1 MSIDVL
7 LWIVVAL
14 PLAMLAISYLFEV
27 QRRAAFTCI
36 LGMILTTVGLAVES
50 GYWLLHLGARPHEL
64 QVPFLTLSL
73 AQSTTGTLFAPSF
86 DLEFGLHASV
96 FSVTLACIAVASCTL
111 VAWVGYRMLRGA
123 YGVHR
128 AYAASL
134 LMVFGVMC
142 ACLSGGLI
150 TTYVSWMVIGF
161 SSWYLS
167 TFLWQQ
173 AEGRHRAKQFFLIDR
188 TSDLLLLAACVL
200 VFVKFGSYI
209 STISISSAAT
219 STVHQFTY
227 VTLQQVIIAASHG
240 HVHEVGMSLLDT
252 RILAVCI
259 GGAALLRLGAF
270 PFGFALEATADSPLP
285 LAGISYIAR
294 VVAASVLLWKFMPL
308 FMTVQ
313 HGMMVVFVLAVLG
326 VAASAVYAWAS
337 DDLAHVT
344 TLVLQG
350 IALMGVVFYAAG
362 GYVAGIV
369 TEVTDVMLA
378 AGLYT
383 VTAHL
388 ILQFRSRFLG
398 DIQGVWRTMPVTRSV
413 LIACTAGVV
422 GVLGWT
428 LEGSAAVLWNEFPY
442 VSGHLN
448 VVLLV
453 AGSIIAFAALIL
465 AGARMTHVTARM
477 CAGPLP
483 DRRGFDARKVVE
495 LPGSGQW
502 LCSIFALAMAVWEVV
517 SFPPLLAGAVHGWR
531 RSVYA
536 LLPTLSLESALI
548 GAGIL
553 VAGVGLAALWASNLG
568 APQPSLV
575 GRIDAVRQRLGTLIV
590 GGSVPTARAWNA
602 LTELLPAA
610 WGEFVVRSDDHVLAP
625 LAAGHRRVLH
635 RLEEIW
641 HAWEQPE
648 SALGGISSSV
658 MFAIFIVVGI
668 VLAVWVAR

>member
-1 MSIDVL
+1 MNSDVL

-27 QRRAAFTCI
+27 QRRAAFTCL
-36 LGMILTTVGLAVES
+36 LGMILTTVGLAIES
-50 GYWLLHLGARPHEL
+50 GYWLLHLSAHPHEL
-64 QVPFLTLSL
+64 QVPFLTLSI

-86 DLEFGLHASV
+86 DLELGLHASV
-96 FSVTLACIAVASCTL
+96 FSVILATLVVASCTL
-111 VAWVGYRMLRGA
+111 VAWIGYRMLRGA

-134 LMVFGVMC
+134 LMTFGAMC

-188 TSDLLLLAACVL
+188 TSDLLLLAGCVL

-209 STISISSAAT
+209 STTSISTSAT
-219 STVHQFTY
+219 STIHQFTF
-227 VTLQQVIIAASHG
+227 VTLQQAFLAASHG
-240 HVHEVGMSLLDT
+240 HVHGAGMALLDT
-252 RILAVCI
+252 RLLAVCI
-259 GGAALLRLGAF
+259 GGAALLRIGAF
-270 PFGFALEATADSPLP
+270 PFGFALEATAESPLP

-294 VVAASVLLWKFMPL
+294 VVAASVILWKFMPL

-313 HGMMVVFVLAVLG
+313 HAMMAIFILGVLG
-326 VAASAVYAWAS
+326 AAASAVYAWAS
-337 DDLAHVT
+337 DDLAHVA

-350 IALMGVVFYAAG
+350 IALMGVVFFAAG

-369 TEVTDVMLA
+369 TEVTDVVLA

-383 VTAHL
+383 LSAHL

-398 DIQGVWRTMPVTRSV
+398 DIQGISGRMPMTRIVLVT
-413 LIACTAGVV
+413 CTAGVV

-428 LEGSAAVLWNEFPY
+428 LEGSATVLWNAFPH

-448 VVLLV
+448 VVIAVL
-453 AGSIIAFAALIL
+453 GSILAFLALIL
-465 AGARMTHVTARM
+465 IGARMSFVTARIL
-477 CAGPLP
+477 AGPLP
-483 DRRGFDARKVVE
+483 DRRGFDARKVAE
-495 LPGSGQW
+495 LPRSGQW
-502 LCSIFALAMAVWEVV
+502 LWGIFALVLGVWEVI
-517 SFPPLLAGAVHGWR
+517 SFPPFLADVVHGWT

-536 LLPTLSLESALI
+536 LLPTLSLESALV
-548 GAGIL
+548 GAVVL
-553 VAGVGLAALWASNLG
+553 VAGVGLAALWASNLAVPKPG
-568 APQPSLV
+568 IV
-575 GRIDAVRQRLGTLIV
+575 GQLDAIRQRLGSLIS

-602 LTELLPAA
+602 LTEILPAA
-610 WGEFVVRSDDHVLAP
+610 WGEFVIRSDDHVLAP
-625 LAAGHRRVLH
+625 LSAGHRRVFH
-635 RLEEIW
+635 RLEEMW
-641 HAWEQPE
+641 HSWEQDRSE
-648 SALGGISSSV
+648 KGLSSGV
-658 MFAIFIVVGI
+658 VFAVFMVVGI
-668 VLAVWVAR
+668 VIAVWVAR